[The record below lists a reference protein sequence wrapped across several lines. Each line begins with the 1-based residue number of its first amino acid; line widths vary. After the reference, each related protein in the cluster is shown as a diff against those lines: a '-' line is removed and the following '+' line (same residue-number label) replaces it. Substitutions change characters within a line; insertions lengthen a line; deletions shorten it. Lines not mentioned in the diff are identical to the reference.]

1 MHTVKRRSA
10 KQRCGKASNK
20 EIYDFTGFFIT
31 CRYYCNSDMIHMYK
45 LMIRFALH
53 YALSLIAVSSTA
65 PIIMFSIPL
74 HFTSFLNI
82 FFVFF
87 SCCCFDVNCRCSLI
101 RKCAIKRL
109 TLYSRAYLYV
119 FMSFMRLVCRW
130 FGSNALMNLIVGI
143 SLLLNC
149 WLRNKFRLQ
158 LANMKNRSG
167 FGDFYQVP
175 IFNFWKFYALEKK
188 VQSVIL
194 KKIRKVL

>member
-1 MHTVKRRSA
+1 MKKS
-10 KQRCGKASNK
+10 
-20 EIYDFTGFFIT
+20 
-31 CRYYCNSDMIHMYK
+31 MISQVSLLLAVIIAIAIWYIYK

-101 RKCAIKRL
+101 RKWAIKRL

-119 FMSFMRLVCRW
+119 FMSFMRLVCPW
-130 FGSNALMNLIVGI
+130 FGSKALMNLIVGI

-149 WLRNKFRLQ
+149 WLRSKFCLQ

-188 VQSVIL
+188 VKAL
-194 KKIRKVL
+194 FWRKFVKFCDLF